1 MKKYPFS
8 RSLVLGAHVDAMSFC
23 SHIPQTEYPAGAL
36 AAEKITLKLAHNLE
50 RSHVVHQA
58 FEEMS
63 KEVNQLSDGKMKIR
77 IYPSSQMGSARE
89 TMELLQNGALD
100 MTKGSAS
107 DLESF
112 DNIYA
117 IYNLPF
123 LFNDQNHF
131 NNVVFGEVGKEIMNS
146 TKEKGFFAL
155 SAYVAGTRSFYA
167 KKPITKPEDL
177 KGLKIRVQA
186 SPTTLKM
193 VELMGGSPTPIS
205 FGEVY
210 TAMQQGVVDG
220 AENNVPSWVQTR
232 HIEIAKVFSE
242 DEHASIPDFLVI
254 SSKTWDK
261 LTPDQ
266 QHILIK
272 AAKAS
277 EIYQQQ
283 LWRKIDADTRSQA
296 KALGGEIVKVDKAP
310 FRAAVQPLYDDFK
323 KDPSQAALLAKFE
336 AAAE

>member
-1 MKKYPFS
+1 MKKISFT
-8 RSLVLGAHVDAMSFC
+8 RTLLGASLLALFA
-23 SHIPQTEYPAGAL
+23 TGAQ
-36 AAEKITLKLAHNLE
+36 AAEKVTLKLAHNLE
-50 RSHVVHQA
+50 RSHVVHQT
-58 FEEMS
+58 FEHMA
-63 KEVNQLSDGKMKIR
+63 KEVKTLSDGKMTIR

-112 DNIYA
+112 DNVYA
-117 IYNLPF
+117 IYNLPY
-123 LFNDQNHF
+123 LFKDQDHF
-131 NNVVFGEVGKEIMNS
+131 NKVVFGSVGKEIMDGS
-146 TKEKGFFAL
+146 KDKGFFAL
-155 SAYVAGTRSFYA
+155 SAYVAGTRSFYT

-177 KGLKIRVQA
+177 IGLKIRVQA

-193 VELMGGSPTPIS
+193 IELMGGAPTPIS

-254 SSKTWDK
+254 STKTWDK
-261 LTPDQ
+261 LTPEQ
-266 QHILIK
+266 QQILAK
-272 AAKAS
+272 AAKDS
-277 EIYQQQ
+277 EAWQQQ
-283 LWRKIDADTRSQA
+283 AWGKVEAETRAQA
-296 KALGGEIVKVDKAP
+296 KAMGGEFVSVDKAP
-310 FRAAVQPLYDDFK
+310 FRAAVQPLYDDFR
-323 KDPSQAALLAKFE
+323 KDPQQAELLAKFE
-336 AAAE
+336 QAAE

>member
-1 MKKYPFS
+1 MKSLFFRKTLICASLFALFS
-8 RSLVLGAHVDAMSFC
+8 
-23 SHIPQTEYPAGAL
+23 AGAA
-36 AAEKITLKLAHNLE
+36 AAEKVTLKLAHNLE

-58 FEEMS
+58 FEEMA
-63 KEVNQLSDGKMKIR
+63 KEVKQLSDGKMTIR

-112 DNIYA
+112 DNVYA

-123 LFNDQNHF
+123 LFKDQAHF
-131 NNVVFGEVGKEIMNS
+131 NKVVFGDVGKEIMDS

-167 KKPITKPEDL
+167 KKPITKPDDL

-186 SPTTLKM
+186 SPTTIKM
-193 VELMGGSPTPIS
+193 IELMGGSPTPIS

-254 SSKTWDK
+254 STKTWDK
-261 LTPDQ
+261 LTPEQ
-266 QHILIK
+266 QQILAK
-272 AAKAS
+272 AATDS
-277 EIYQQQ
+277 QVYQQK
-283 LWRKIDADTRSQA
+283 LWDKIDADTRAQA
-296 KALGGEIVKVDKAP
+296 KAMGGEIVKVDKAP
-310 FRAAVQPLYDDFK
+310 FRAAVQPLFDDFN
-323 KDPSQAALLAKFE
+323 KDPKQAALLAKFE

>member
-1 MKKYPFS
+1 MKLVSFS
-8 RSLVLGAHVDAMSFC
+8 RSLLCVSLL
-23 SHIPQTEYPAGAL
+23 AL
-36 AAEKITLKLAHNLE
+36 VSTSASAAEKVTLKLAHNLE

-58 FEEMS
+58 FETLA
-63 KEVNQLSDGKMKIR
+63 KEVKQLSDGKMTIR
-77 IYPSSQMGSARE
+77 IYPSSQMGNARE

-112 DNIYA
+112 DNSYA

-123 LFNDQNHF
+123 LFKDQNHF
-131 NNVVFGEVGKEIMNS
+131 NKVVFGKVGEEIMQS
-146 TKEKGFFAL
+146 TKDKGFFAL

-177 KGLKIRVQA
+177 KGLKIRVQP
-186 SPTTLKM
+186 SPTTIKM
-193 VELMGGSPTPIS
+193 IELMGGSPTPIS

-254 SSKTWDK
+254 ATKTWEK
-261 LTPDQ
+261 LTPEQ
-266 QHILIK
+266 QQILTK
-272 AAKAS
+272 AAKNS
-277 EIYQQQ
+277 QVYQQK
-283 LWRKIDADTRSQA
+283 LWDKIDAETRAQA
-296 KALGGEIVKVDKAP
+296 KAMGGEIIKVDKAP
-310 FRAAVQPLYDDFK
+310 FRAAVQPLFDEFK
-323 KDPSQAALLAKFE
+323 KDPKQAALLAKFE
-336 AAAE
+336 AAAQ

>member
-1 MKKYPFS
+1 MKPLSFTKTLICASLLALFS
-8 RSLVLGAHVDAMSFC
+8 TSAS
-23 SHIPQTEYPAGAL
+23 
-36 AAEKITLKLAHNLE
+36 AAEKVTLKLAHNLE

-58 FEEMS
+58 FEEMA
-63 KEVNQLSDGKMKIR
+63 KEVKQQSNGKMTIR

-100 MTKGSAS
+100 ITKGSAS

-123 LFNDQNHF
+123 LFNDQAHF
-131 NNVVFGEVGKEIMNS
+131 NKVVFGEVGKEIMES
-146 TKEKGFFAL
+146 TKDKGFFAL

-186 SPTTLKM
+186 SPTTIKM

-242 DEHASIPDFLVI
+242 DEHASIPDFMVI
-254 SSKTWDK
+254 STKTWNK
-261 LTPDQ
+261 LTPEQ
-266 QHILIK
+266 QQILAK

-277 EIYQQQ
+277 EAYQQT
-283 LWRKIDADTRSQA
+283 LWDKIDADTRAQA
-296 KALGGEIVKVDKAP
+296 KAMGGEIVKVEKAP
-310 FRAAVQPLYDDFK
+310 FRAAVQPLFDDFS
-323 KDPSQAALLAKFE
+323 KDPKQAALLAKFE
-336 AAAE
+336 AAAQ

>member
-1 MKKYPFS
+1 MKT
-8 RSLVLGAHVDAMSFC
+8 RSYLRLLLS
-23 SHIPQTEYPAGAL
+23 AL
-36 AAEKITLKLAHNLE
+36 SITLFATAASAADKVTLKLAHNLE
-50 RSHVVHQA
+50 RSHVVHRA
-58 FEEMS
+58 FEAMA
-63 KEVNQLSDGKMKIR
+63 KDVKTLSDGTMTIR
-77 IYPSSQMGSARE
+77 IYPSSQMGNARE

-123 LFNDQNHF
+123 LFRDQAHF
-131 NNVVFGEVGKEIMNS
+131 NTVVFGDIGKEIMAS
-146 TKEKGFFAL
+146 TKERGFFAL

-167 KKPITKPEDL
+167 KKPITKPDDL
-177 KGLKIRVQA
+177 KGLKIRVQP
-186 SPTTLKM
+186 SPTTIKM
-193 VELMGGSPTPIS
+193 IELMGGSPTPVS

-254 SSKTWDK
+254 ATKTWDA
-261 LTPDQ
+261 LTPAQ
-266 QHILIK
+266 QQILAT
-272 AAKAS
+272 AAS
-277 EIYQQQ
+277 NSQVYQQK
-283 LWRKIDADTRSQA
+283 LWDEIDAQTRGPGKSD
-296 KALGGEIVKVDKAP
+296 GW
-310 FRAAVQPLYDDFK
+310 
-323 KDPSQAALLAKFE
+323 
-336 AAAE
+336 

>member
-8 RSLVLGAHVDAMSFC
+8 RSLVGIVLLALLS
-23 SHIPQTEYPAGAL
+23 AGAV

-77 IYPSSQMGSARE
+77 IYPSSQMDSARE

-167 KKPITKPEDL
+167 KKPITRPEDL

-205 FGEVY
+205 FGEV
-210 TAMQQGVVDG
+210 
-220 AENNVPSWVQTR
+220 
-232 HIEIAKVFSE
+232 
-242 DEHASIPDFLVI
+242 
-254 SSKTWDK
+254 
-261 LTPDQ
+261 
-266 QHILIK
+266 
-272 AAKAS
+272 
-277 EIYQQQ
+277 
-283 LWRKIDADTRSQA
+283 
-296 KALGGEIVKVDKAP
+296 
-310 FRAAVQPLYDDFK
+310 
-323 KDPSQAALLAKFE
+323 
-336 AAAE
+336 

>member
-1 MKKYPFS
+1 MKLSSLS
-8 RSLVLGAHVDAMSFC
+8 RHLLGASLLTLCAS
-23 SHIPQTEYPAGAL
+23 GAI
-36 AAEKITLKLAHNLE
+36 AAEKVTLKLAHNLD

-58 FEEMS
+58 FEEMA
-63 KEVNQLSDGKMKIR
+63 KEVQQLSNGNMRVR

-89 TMELLQNGALD
+89 TLELLQNGALD

-112 DNIYA
+112 DNTYA
-117 IYNLPF
+117 IYNLPY
-123 LFNDQNHF
+123 LFKDQAHF
-131 NNVVFGEVGKEIMNS
+131 NQVVFGEVGKEIMES
-146 TKEKGFFAL
+146 TKEKGFFAI

-242 DEHASIPDFLVI
+242 DEHTSIPDFLVI
-254 SSKTWDK
+254 STKTWNK

-266 QHILIK
+266 QQILMK
-272 AAKAS
+272 AAKDS
-277 EIYQQQ
+277 EAYQQK
-283 LWRKIDADTRSQA
+283 LWEKVDSDSRAQA
-296 KALGGEIVKVDKAP
+296 KAMGATIISVDKAP
-310 FRAAVQPLYDDFK
+310 FRAVVKPLYDDFA
-323 KDPSQAALLAKFE
+323 KDPKQAALLEKFE
-336 AAAE
+336 AAAQ

>member
-1 MKKYPFS
+1 MKSLFFRKTLICASLFALFS
-8 RSLVLGAHVDAMSFC
+8 
-23 SHIPQTEYPAGAL
+23 AGAA
-36 AAEKITLKLAHNLE
+36 AAEKVTLKLAHNLE

-58 FEEMS
+58 FEEMAR
-63 KEVNQLSDGKMKIR
+63 EVKQLSDGKMTIR

-112 DNIYA
+112 DNVYA

-123 LFNDQNHF
+123 LFKDQAHF
-131 NNVVFGEVGKEIMNS
+131 NKVVFGDVGKEIMDS

-186 SPTTLKM
+186 SPTTIKM
-193 VELMGGSPTPIS
+193 IELMGGSPTPIS

-254 SSKTWDK
+254 STKTWDK
-261 LTPDQ
+261 LTPEQ
-266 QHILIK
+266 QQILAK
-272 AAKAS
+272 AATDS
-277 EIYQQQ
+277 QVYQQK
-283 LWRKIDADTRSQA
+283 LWDKIDADTRAQA
-296 KALGGEIVKVDKAP
+296 KAMGGEIVKVDKAP
-310 FRAAVQPLYDDFK
+310 FRAAVQPLFDDFN
-323 KDPSQAALLAKFE
+323 KDPKQAALLAKFE

>member
-1 MKKYPFS
+1 MKKTSFTRTLLGAS
-8 RSLVLGAHVDAMSFC
+8 LLVLFATGA
-23 SHIPQTEYPAGAL
+23 Q
-36 AAEKITLKLAHNLE
+36 AAEKVTLKLAHNLE
-50 RSHVVHQA
+50 RSHVVHQT
-58 FEEMS
+58 FEHMA
-63 KEVNQLSDGKMKIR
+63 KEVKELSDGKMTIR

-89 TMELLQNGALD
+89 TLELLQNGALD

-112 DNIYA
+112 DNVYA
-117 IYNLPF
+117 IYNLPY
-123 LFNDQNHF
+123 LFKDQDHF
-131 NNVVFGEVGKEIMNS
+131 NKVVFGNVGKEIMDS
-146 TKEKGFFAL
+146 SKDKGFFAL

-193 VELMGGSPTPIS
+193 IELMGGSPTPIS

-254 SSKTWDK
+254 STKTWNK
-261 LTPDQ
+261 LTPEQ
-266 QHILIK
+266 QQILAK
-272 AAKAS
+272 AAKDS
-277 EIYQQQ
+277 EAWQQQ
-283 LWRKIDADTRSQA
+283 AWNKVEEETRAQA
-296 KALGGEIVKVDKAP
+296 KAMGGEFVSVDKAP
-310 FRAAVQPLYDDFK
+310 FRAAVQPLYDDFR
-323 KDPSQAALLAKFE
+323 KDPKQAELLAKFE
-336 AAAE
+336 QAAE

>member
-1 MKKYPFS
+1 MKSLFFRKTLICASLFALFS
-8 RSLVLGAHVDAMSFC
+8 
-23 SHIPQTEYPAGAL
+23 AGAA
-36 AAEKITLKLAHNLE
+36 AAEKVTLKLAHNLE

-58 FEEMS
+58 FEEMA
-63 KEVNQLSDGKMKIR
+63 KEVKQLSDGKMTIR

-167 KKPITKPEDL
+167 KKPITRPEDL

-266 QHILIK
+266 QQILIK

-277 EIYQQQ
+277 EVFQQQ
-283 LWRKIDADTRSQA
+283 LWRKIDADTRAQA
-296 KALGGEIVKVDKAP
+296 KAMGGEIIKVDKAP
-310 FRAAVQPLYDDFK
+310 FRAAVQPLFDDFK
-323 KDPSQAALLAKFE
+323 KDPVQAALLAKFE

>member
-1 MKKYPFS
+1 MKLVSFS
-8 RSLVLGAHVDAMSFC
+8 RSLLCASLL
-23 SHIPQTEYPAGAL
+23 AL
-36 AAEKITLKLAHNLE
+36 VSTSASAAEKVTLKLAHNLE

-58 FEEMS
+58 FETLA
-63 KEVNQLSDGKMKIR
+63 KEVKQLSDGKMTIR
-77 IYPSSQMGSARE
+77 IYPSSQMGNARE

-112 DNIYA
+112 DNSYA

-123 LFNDQNHF
+123 LFKDQNHF
-131 NNVVFGEVGKEIMNS
+131 NKVVFGKVGEEIMQS
-146 TKEKGFFAL
+146 TKDKGFFAL

-177 KGLKIRVQA
+177 KGLKIRVQP
-186 SPTTLKM
+186 SPTTIKM
-193 VELMGGSPTPIS
+193 IELMGGSPTPIS

-254 SSKTWDK
+254 ATKT
-261 LTPDQ
+261 
-266 QHILIK
+266 
-272 AAKAS
+272 
-277 EIYQQQ
+277 
-283 LWRKIDADTRSQA
+283 
-296 KALGGEIVKVDKAP
+296 
-310 FRAAVQPLYDDFK
+310 
-323 KDPSQAALLAKFE
+323 
-336 AAAE
+336 

>member
-1 MKKYPFS
+1 MKPLFFRKTLICASLFALFS
-8 RSLVLGAHVDAMSFC
+8 
-23 SHIPQTEYPAGAL
+23 AGAA
-36 AAEKITLKLAHNLE
+36 AAEKVTLKLAHNLE

-58 FEEMS
+58 FEEMA
-63 KEVNQLSDGKMKIR
+63 KEVKQLSDGKMTIR

-112 DNIYA
+112 DNVYA

-123 LFNDQNHF
+123 LFKDQAHF
-131 NNVVFGEVGKEIMNS
+131 NKVVFGDVGKEIMDS

-186 SPTTLKM
+186 SPTTIKM
-193 VELMGGSPTPIS
+193 IELMGGSPTPIS

-254 SSKTWDK
+254 STKTWDK
-261 LTPDQ
+261 LTPEQ
-266 QHILIK
+266 QQILAK
-272 AAKAS
+272 AATDS
-277 EIYQQQ
+277 QVYQQK
-283 LWRKIDADTRSQA
+283 LWDKIDADTRAQA
-296 KALGGEIVKVDKAP
+296 KAMGGEIVKVDKAP
-310 FRAAVQPLYDDFK
+310 FRAAVQPLFDDFNQ
-323 KDPSQAALLAKFE
+323 DPKQAALLAKFE

>member
-1 MKKYPFS
+1 MKT
-8 RSLVLGAHVDAMSFC
+8 RSYLRLLLS
-23 SHIPQTEYPAGAL
+23 AL
-36 AAEKITLKLAHNLE
+36 SITLFATAASAADKVPLKLAHNLE
-50 RSHVVHQA
+50 RSHVVHRA
-58 FEEMS
+58 FEAMA
-63 KEVNQLSDGKMKIR
+63 KDVKTLSDGTMTIR
-77 IYPSSQMGSARE
+77 IYPSSQMGNARE

-123 LFNDQNHF
+123 LFRDQAHF
-131 NNVVFGEVGKEIMNS
+131 NTVVFGDIGKEIMAS
-146 TKEKGFFAL
+146 TKERGFFAL

-167 KKPITKPEDL
+167 KKPITKPDDL
-177 KGLKIRVQA
+177 KGLKIRVQP
-186 SPTTLKM
+186 SPTTIKM
-193 VELMGGSPTPIS
+193 IELMGGSPTPVS

-254 SSKTWDK
+254 ATKTWDA
-261 LTPDQ
+261 LTPAQ
-266 QHILIK
+266 QQILAT
-272 AAKAS
+272 AAS
-277 EIYQQQ
+277 NSQVYQQK
-283 LWRKIDADTRSQA
+283 LWDEIDAQTRAQA
-296 KALGGEIVKVDKAP
+296 KAMGGEIIKVDKAP
-310 FRAAVQPLYDDFK
+310 FRAAVQPLFDDFK
-323 KDPSQAALLAKFE
+323 KDPKQAALLAKFE
-336 AAAE
+336 NAVPQ

>member
-1 MKKYPFS
+1 MKSLFFRKTLICASLFALFS
-8 RSLVLGAHVDAMSFC
+8 
-23 SHIPQTEYPAGAL
+23 AGAA
-36 AAEKITLKLAHNLE
+36 AAEKVTLKLAHNLE

-58 FEEMS
+58 FEEMA
-63 KEVNQLSDGKMKIR
+63 KEVKQLSDGKMTIR

-112 DNIYA
+112 DNVYA

-123 LFNDQNHF
+123 LFKDQAHF
-131 NNVVFGEVGKEIMNS
+131 NKVVFGDVGKEIMDS

-167 KKPITKPEDL
+167 KKPIIKPEDL

-186 SPTTLKM
+186 SPTTIKM
-193 VELMGGSPTPIS
+193 IELMGGSPTPIS

-254 SSKTWDK
+254 STKTWDK
-261 LTPDQ
+261 LTPEQ
-266 QHILIK
+266 QQILAK
-272 AAKAS
+272 AATDS
-277 EIYQQQ
+277 QVYQQK
-283 LWRKIDADTRSQA
+283 LWDKIDADTRAQA
-296 KALGGEIVKVDKAP
+296 KAMGGEIVKVDKAP
-310 FRAAVQPLYDDFK
+310 FRAAVQPLFDDFN
-323 KDPSQAALLAKFE
+323 KDPKQAALLAKFE

>member
-1 MKKYPFS
+1 MKT
-8 RSLVLGAHVDAMSFC
+8 RSYLRLLLS
-23 SHIPQTEYPAGAL
+23 AL
-36 AAEKITLKLAHNLE
+36 SITLFATAASAADKVTLKLAHNLE
-50 RSHVVHQA
+50 RSHVVHRA
-58 FEEMS
+58 FEAMA
-63 KEVNQLSDGKMKIR
+63 KDVKTLSNGTMTIR
-77 IYPSSQMGSARE
+77 IYPSSQMGNARE

-123 LFNDQNHF
+123 LFRDQTHF
-131 NNVVFGEVGKEIMNS
+131 NTVVFGDIGKEIMAS
-146 TKEKGFFAL
+146 TKERGFFAL

-167 KKPITKPEDL
+167 KKPITKPDDL
-177 KGLKIRVQA
+177 KGLKIRVQP
-186 SPTTLKM
+186 SPTTIKM
-193 VELMGGSPTPIS
+193 IELMGGSPTPVS

-254 SSKTWDK
+254 ATKTWDA
-261 LTPDQ
+261 LTPAQ
-266 QHILIK
+266 QQILAT
-272 AAKAS
+272 AAS
-277 EIYQQQ
+277 NSQVYQQK
-283 LWRKIDADTRSQA
+283 LWDEIDAQTRVQA
-296 KALGGEIVKVDKAP
+296 KAMGGEIIKVDKAP
-310 FRAAVQPLYDDFK
+310 FRAAVQPLFDDFK
-323 KDPSQAALLAKFE
+323 KDPKQAALLAKFE
-336 AAAE
+336 NAVPQ

>member
-1 MKKYPFS
+1 MSKLSLSKTLVCASLLSLFS
-8 RSLVLGAHVDAMSFC
+8 LNAVA
-23 SHIPQTEYPAGAL
+23 Q
-36 AAEKITLKLAHNLE
+36 EKITLKLAHNLE

-58 FEEMS
+58 LDEMA
-63 KEVNQLSDGKMKIR
+63 KQVKQLSDGRMTIR

-89 TMELLQNGALD
+89 TLELLQNGALD
-100 MTKGSAS
+100 MTKSSAS

-112 DNIYA
+112 DNVYA

-123 LFNDQNHF
+123 LFKDQAHF
-131 NNVVFGEVGKEIMNS
+131 NNVVFGNVGKEIMES
-146 TKEKGFFAL
+146 TKDKGFFAL

-167 KKPITKPEDL
+167 GKPITKPEDL

-186 SPTTLKM
+186 SPTTIKM
-193 VELMGGSPTPIS
+193 IELMGGSPTPIS

-254 SSKTWDK
+254 STKTWNK
-261 LTPDQ
+261 LTPEQ
-266 QHILIK
+266 KEILQK
-272 AAKAS
+272 AEKYS
-277 EIYQQQ
+277 ETYQQK
-283 LWRKIDADTRSQA
+283 LWTKIDADTRAQAISQ
-296 KALGGEIVKVDKAP
+296 GGKIVKVDKAP
-310 FRAAVQPLYDDFK
+310 FRIAVQPLFDEFK
-323 KDPSQAALLAKFE
+323 KDPKQAALLAKFE
-336 AAAE
+336 SAAE

>member
-1 MKKYPFS
+1 MKT
-8 RSLVLGAHVDAMSFC
+8 RSYLRLLLS
-23 SHIPQTEYPAGAL
+23 AL
-36 AAEKITLKLAHNLE
+36 SITLFATAASAADKVTLKLAHNLE
-50 RSHVVHQA
+50 RSHVVHRA
-58 FEEMS
+58 FEAMA
-63 KEVNQLSDGKMKIR
+63 KDVKTLSNGTMTIR
-77 IYPSSQMGSARE
+77 IYPSSQMGNARE

-123 LFNDQNHF
+123 LFRDQTHF
-131 NNVVFGEVGKEIMNS
+131 NTVVFGDIGKEIMAS
-146 TKEKGFFAL
+146 TKERGFFAL

-167 KKPITKPEDL
+167 KKPITKPDDL
-177 KGLKIRVQA
+177 KGLKIRVQP
-186 SPTTLKM
+186 SPTTIKM
-193 VELMGGSPTPIS
+193 IELMGGSPTPVS

-254 SSKTWDK
+254 ATKTWDA
-261 LTPDQ
+261 LTPAQ
-266 QHILIK
+266 QQILAT
-272 AAKAS
+272 AAS
-277 EIYQQQ
+277 NSQVYQQK
-283 LWRKIDADTRSQA
+283 LWDEIDAQTRAQA
-296 KALGGEIVKVDKAP
+296 KAMGGEIIKVDKAP
-310 FRAAVQPLYDDFK
+310 FRAAVQPLFDDFK
-323 KDPSQAALLAKFE
+323 KDPKQAALLAKFE
-336 AAAE
+336 NAVPQ

>member
-1 MKKYPFS
+1 MESRLFS
-8 RSLVLGAHVDAMSFC
+8 RSLLCTLSIVLFSASVC
-23 SHIPQTEYPAGAL
+23 
-36 AAEKITLKLAHNLE
+36 AAEKVTLKLAHNLE

-58 FEEMS
+58 FEALA
-63 KEVNQLSDGKMKIR
+63 KDVKQLSDGNMTVR
-77 IYPSSQMGSARE
+77 IYPSSQMGNARE

-123 LFNDQNHF
+123 LFQDQQHF
-131 NNVVFGEVGKEIMNS
+131 NKVVFGEVGKDIMVS
-146 TKEKGFFAL
+146 TKARGFFAL

-167 KKPITKPEDL
+167 RQPITKPEDL
-177 KGLKIRVQA
+177 KGLKIRVQP
-186 SPTTLKM
+186 SPTTIKM

-220 AENNVPSWVQTR
+220 AENNIPSWVQTR

-254 SSKTWDK
+254 STKTWDS
-261 LTPDQ
+261 LTPEQ
-266 QHILIK
+266 QQILST
-272 AAKAS
+272 AAKNS
-277 EIYQQQ
+277 EAYQQT
-283 LWRKIDADTRSQA
+283 LWESIDAETRAQA
-296 KALGGEIVKVDKAP
+296 KAMGGEILKVDKAP
-310 FRAAVQPLYDDFK
+310 FRAAVQPLFDEFK
-323 KDPSQAALLAKFE
+323 KDPQQAALLAKFE
-336 AAAE
+336 NAAAQ

>member
-1 MKKYPFS
+1 MKT
-8 RSLVLGAHVDAMSFC
+8 RSYLRLLLS
-23 SHIPQTEYPAGAL
+23 AL
-36 AAEKITLKLAHNLE
+36 SITLFATAASAADKVTLKLAHNLE
-50 RSHVVHQA
+50 RSHVVHRA
-58 FEEMS
+58 FEAMA
-63 KEVNQLSDGKMKIR
+63 KDVKTLSNGTMTIR
-77 IYPSSQMGSARE
+77 IYPSSQMGNARE

-123 LFNDQNHF
+123 LFRDQAHF
-131 NNVVFGEVGKEIMNS
+131 NTVVFGDIGKEIMAS
-146 TKEKGFFAL
+146 TKERGFFAL

-167 KKPITKPEDL
+167 KKTITKPDDL
-177 KGLKIRVQA
+177 KGLKIRVQP
-186 SPTTLKM
+186 SPTTIKM
-193 VELMGGSPTPIS
+193 IELMGGSPTPVS

-254 SSKTWDK
+254 ATKTWDA
-261 LTPDQ
+261 LTPAQ
-266 QHILIK
+266 QQILAT
-272 AAKAS
+272 AAS
-277 EIYQQQ
+277 NSQVYQQK
-283 LWRKIDADTRSQA
+283 LWDEIDAQTRAQA
-296 KALGGEIVKVDKAP
+296 KAMGGEIIKVDKAP
-310 FRAAVQPLYDDFK
+310 FRAAVQPLFDDFK
-323 KDPSQAALLAKFE
+323 KDPKQAALLAKFE
-336 AAAE
+336 NAVPQ

>member
-1 MKKYPFS
+1 MKIS
-8 RSLVLGAHVDAMSFC
+8 SLSHNIIGISLMVLFATGAN
-23 SHIPQTEYPAGAL
+23 
-36 AAEKITLKLAHNLE
+36 AAEKVTLKLAHNLE

-58 FEEMS
+58 FEYMA
-63 KEVNQLSDGKMKIR
+63 KEVKQLSDGKMTIR
-77 IYPSSQMGSARE
+77 IYPGSQMGSARE

-112 DNIYA
+112 DSVYA
-117 IYNLPF
+117 IYNLPY
-123 LFNDQNHF
+123 LFKDQAHF
-131 NNVVFGEVGKEIMNS
+131 NKVVFGDVGKEIMTS
-146 TKEKGFFAL
+146 SKDKGFFSLA
-155 SAYVAGTRSFYA
+155 AYVAGTRSFYA

-193 VELMGGSPTPIS
+193 IELMGGAPTPIS

-232 HIEIAKVFSE
+232 HIEIAKIFSE
-242 DEHASIPDFLVI
+242 DEHASIPDFLVV
-254 SSKTWDK
+254 SSKTWSK
-261 LTPDQ
+261 LTTDQ
-266 QHILIK
+266 QQILIK
-272 AAKAS
+272 AAKDS
-277 EIYQQQ
+277 EVWQQKA
-283 LWRKIDADTRSQA
+283 WDKVEKETRAQA
-296 KALGGEIVKVDKAP
+296 KAMGGEFVSVDKAP

-323 KDPSQAALLAKFE
+323 KDPKQAALLAKFE
-336 AAAE
+336 QAAE

>member
-1 MKKYPFS
+1 MKMNMTT
-8 RSLVLGAHVDAMSFC
+8 RSLLGISML
-23 SHIPQTEYPAGAL
+23 AL
-36 AAEKITLKLAHNLE
+36 FATTAQAAEKVTLKLAHNLE
-50 RSHVVHQA
+50 RSHVVHQS
-58 FEEMS
+58 FEQMA
-63 KEVNQLSDGKMKIR
+63 KEVKQLSDGKMTIR

-112 DNIYA
+112 DNTYA
-117 IYNLPF
+117 IYNLPY
-123 LFNDQNHF
+123 LFKDQKHF
-131 NNVVFGEVGKEIMNS
+131 DNVVFGNVGKEIMAS
-146 TKEKGFFAL
+146 SKDKGFFAL

-167 KKPITKPEDL
+167 KKAITKPDDL
-177 KGLKIRVQA
+177 KGQKIRVQA

-232 HIEIAKVFSE
+232 HIEIAKVYSE

-254 SSKTWDK
+254 STKTWDK
-261 LTPDQ
+261 LTPEQ
-266 QHILIK
+266 QQILNK
-272 AAKAS
+272 AATDSEAWQQKAWAKV
-277 EIYQQQ
+277 E
-283 LWRKIDADTRSQA
+283 AETRAQA
-296 KALGGEIVKVDKAP
+296 KAMGATFVTVDKAP
-310 FRAAVQPLYDDFK
+310 FRAAVQPLYDDFN
-323 KDPSQAALLAKFE
+323 KDPKQAALLAKFE
-336 AAAE
+336 QAAE

>member
-1 MKKYPFS
+1 MLRIPFT
-8 RSLVLGAHVDAMSFC
+8 RTL
-23 SHIPQTEYPAGAL
+23 AGASL
-36 AAEKITLKLAHNLE
+36 FALLSTGAFAAEKVTLKLAHNLE
-50 RSHVVHQA
+50 RNHVVHQA
-58 FEEMS
+58 FEEMAQ
-63 KEVNQLSDGKMKIR
+63 EVKQLSKGKMTIR

-112 DNIYA
+112 DNTYS
-117 IYNLPF
+117 IYNLPY
-123 LFNDQNHF
+123 LFKNQAHF
-131 NNVVFGEVGKEIMNS
+131 NKVVFGEVGKEIMES
-146 TKEKGFFAL
+146 SKDKGFFAL

-167 KKPITKPEDL
+167 NKPITKPEDL

-242 DEHASIPDFLVI
+242 DEHASIPDFLII
-254 SSKTWDK
+254 STKAWDK
-261 LTPDQ
+261 LTPEQ
-266 QHILIK
+266 QQILTT
-272 AAKAS
+272 AAKHS
-277 EIYQQQ
+277 ETWQQKA
-283 LWRKIDADTRSQA
+283 WDNVEAETRAQA
-296 KALGGEIVKVDKAP
+296 KAMGGQIIAVDKAS
-310 FRAAVQPLYDDFK
+310 FRQAVQPLYDDFR
-323 KDPSQAALLAKFE
+323 KDAKQAALLSKFE
-336 AAAE
+336 AATQ